1 MDSAP
6 NLRLGVFRRQGEHQW
21 SQLSQP
27 PINRVTLMR
36 AWYHSHINVAR
47 VGNLGGNAVC
57 WFNLLLFLDMVRD
70 VYIRFLPLIREFKQR
85 RFRVKSQ
92 GEVDF

>member
-1 MDSAP
+1 MVAT
-6 NLRLGVFRRQGEHQW
+6 
-21 SQLSQP
+21 LSTPDQS
-27 PINRVTLMR
+27 
-36 AWYHSHINVAR
+36 SHIDESLVSFTHQC
-47 VGNLGGNAVC
+47 GSGWNLGGNAVC
-57 WFNLLLFLDMVRD
+57 WFNVLLFLDMVRD